1 MENNLPSSNA
11 GQSLGIIALIFGIIG
26 VLAAFIPCFGFIA
39 VLFGILAIVFGV
51 IALNQ
56 AKKENASTSLP
67 KAGLYLGIA
76 ATIFVIIWVAIFVGS
91 VGSMALEHKDEIER
105 ALDSVKIEKI
115 QTDDSLNVKV
125 QVDSTTIETT
135 VK

>member
-1 MENNLPSSNA
+1 MENNSPSSNA

-26 VLAAFIPCFGFIA
+26 LLAAFIPCFGFIA
-39 VLFGILAIVFGV
+39 VIFGVLAIVFGA

-56 AKKENASTSLP
+56 AKKDNASTSLP

-91 VGSMALEHKDEIER
+91 VGSMALEHKDEIKR
-105 ALDSVKIEKI
+105 ALDSIKVEKI

-135 VK
+135 IK

>member
-39 VLFGILAIVFGV
+39 VLFGILAIVFGA
-51 IALNQ
+51 IGLNQ

-76 ATIFVIIWVAIFVGS
+76 ATVFVIIWVAIFVGS
-91 VGSMALEHKDEIER
+91 IGSLALEHKDEIER
-105 ALDSVKIEKI
+105 ALDSVKVEQIK
-115 QTDDSLNVKV
+115 TADSLDVEV
-125 QVDSTTIETT
+125 QVDTTAIEDT

>member
-39 VLFGILAIVFGV
+39 VLFGILAIVFGA
-51 IALNQ
+51 IGLNQ

-76 ATIFVIIWVAIFVGS
+76 ATVFVIIWVAIFVGS
-91 VGSMALEHKDEIER
+91 IGSLALEHKDEIER
-105 ALDSVKIEKI
+105 ALDSVKVEQIK
-115 QTDDSLNVKV
+115 TADSLDVEV
-125 QVDSTTIETT
+125 QVDTTTIEDT

>member
-1 MENNLPSSNA
+1 MENKLPSSNA

-39 VLFGILAIVFGV
+39 VLFGILAIVFGA

-91 VGSMALEHKDEIER
+91 VGSMALEHKDEIQR

>member
-39 VLFGILAIVFGV
+39 VLFGILAIVFGA

>member
-39 VLFGILAIVFGV
+39 VLFGILAIVFGA
-51 IALNQ
+51 IGLNQ

-76 ATIFVIIWVAIFVGS
+76 ATVFVIIWVAIFVGS
-91 VGSMALEHKDEIER
+91 IGSLALEHKDEIER
-105 ALDSVKIEKI
+105 ALDSVKVEQIK
-115 QTDDSLNVKV
+115 TADSLDLEV
-125 QVDSTTIETT
+125 QVDTTTIEDT

>member
-11 GQSLGIIALIFGIIG
+11 GQSMGIVALIFGVIG

-39 VLFGILAIVFGV
+39 VIFGVLAIVFGA
-51 IALNQ
+51 IALHQ
-56 AKKENASTSLP
+56 AKKENAPTSLP

-76 ATIFVIIWVAIFVGS
+76 ATIFVFIWVAIFVGS
-91 VGSMALEHKDEIER
+91 VGSMALEHKDEIQR
-105 ALDSVKIEKI
+105 ALDSVKVEKI
-115 QTDDSLNVKV
+115 QTDDSLNIKV
-125 QVDSTTIETT
+125 QVDTTTIEAT

>member
-1 MENNLPSSNA
+1 MENNLRSSNA

-39 VLFGILAIVFGV
+39 VLFGILAIVFGA

-91 VGSMALEHKDEIER
+91 VGSMALEHKDEIQR

>member
-39 VLFGILAIVFGV
+39 VLFGILAIVFGA

-91 VGSMALEHKDEIER
+91 VGSMALEHKDEIQR